1 MIEVAMGKSVQRDV
15 DEGEST
21 EGSEEFEPE
30 PEDREPVGEPVIQE
44 V

>member
-1 MIEVAMGKSVQRDV
+1 MGKAVQRDV

-21 EGSEEFEPE
+21 EGSEKFEPE
-30 PEDREPVGEPVIQE
+30 PEDREPLAEPAVEE

>member
-1 MIEVAMGKSVQRDV
+1 MGKAVQRDV

-21 EGSEEFEPE
+21 EGSEEFELE
-30 PEDREPVGEPVIQE
+30 PEDHEPFVEPVLEE